1 MRVRWF
7 AALVL
12 CLVMLASTL
21 ASADGGQ
28 SDGRSKDENTAY
40 VCLYGGLNFGGN
52 LFSGGPNAK
61 LDFSNPK
68 ALGVA
73 INFWGPGAIS
83 AEVDLGYYPE
93 FFGSSDAL
101 GGNNLMTVTGA
112 LMIHPY
118 TAQMGSQR
126 IRPYFVIG
134 GGLMRSKIEDFAIL
148 GKDVKNTGVA
158 LIGGVRMWWAAPC
171 VVPRASTAAAARSGN
186 HGTEAGRG
194 RCPRARFSAPRQCGR
209 SRCPRSRSVSY
220 THLRAHA
227 TRHDLVCRLL

>member
-12 CLVMLASTL
+12 CLVMLAPTL

-28 SDGRSKDENTAY
+28 SGGRSKDENTDY
-40 VCLYGGLNFGGN
+40 ICLYGGLNFGGN

-73 INFWGPGAIS
+73 INFWGPGVIS
-83 AEVDLGYYPE
+83 AELDLGYYPE
-93 FFGSSDAL
+93 FFGPSDAL

-126 IRPYFVIG
+126 IRPYFAIG

-148 GKDVKNTGVA
+148 GKDVKNTGVI
-158 LIGGVRMWWAAPC
+158 LIGGGVQYFFHPRIGVRGDLRYFKGVGA
-171 VVPRASTAAAARSGN
+171 N
-186 HGTEAGRG
+186 DKLEAGWGWLDNWNFFRG
-194 RCPRARFSAPRQCGR
+194 TVGIAF
-209 SRCPRSRSVSY
+209 
-220 THLRAHA
+220 TF
-227 TRHDLVCRLL
+227 